1 MNDRIALVRSN
12 SGLTQEKFA
21 AKLGLSQNFVW
32 MLEKGTRI
40 PSERTISDI
49 CREFN
54 VNETWLRTGEGEML
68 IPMDREKEI
77 MAFIGDILKGEPD
90 FRRALVHVLARM
102 TPDQWEMMEAK
113 ARELLEEMETPPQ
126 DGGGVRQGSEVKLS
140 GM

>member
-1 MNDRIALVRSN
+1 MNNRIALVRAN

-32 MLEKGTRI
+32 MLEKGSRV

-54 VNETWLRTGEGEML
+54 VSEHWLRTGEGEML
-68 IPMDREKEI
+68 VPMDREKEI

-90 FRRALVHVLARM
+90 FRRAVVHVLARM
-102 TPDQWEMMEAK
+102 TPDQWAMMEAK
-113 ARELLEEMETPPQ
+113 ARELLEEMETPPL
-126 DGGGVRQGSEVKLS
+126 E
-140 GM
+140 

>member
-1 MNDRIALVRSN
+1 MNNRIALVRFN

-68 IPMDREKEI
+68 VPMDREKEI

-102 TPDQWEMMEAK
+102 TPDQWAMMEAK

-126 DGGGVRQGSEVKLS
+126 D
-140 GM
+140 

>member
-102 TPDQWEMMEAK
+102 TPDQWAMMEAK
-113 ARELLEEMETPPQ
+113 ARELLEEIETPPQ
-126 DGGGVRQGSEVKLS
+126 D
-140 GM
+140 